1 MMFTANESST
11 WDQLGTFGINGGGS
25 GLEANLGYV
34 QPALFGLDTL
44 GIGLV
49 DGSGGH
55 TLKNQTIGGIA
66 TAYPFYL

>member
-1 MMFTANESST
+1 MFSPNESSM
-11 WDQLGTFGINGGGS
+11 WDQLGTFAINGGGV
-25 GLEANLGYV
+25 GLEANLGYK

-49 DGSGGH
+49 DGTEGH
-55 TLKNQTIGGIA
+55 TLDNQTIGGIA